1 MPAEFLCNLP
11 KNLTT
16 HLTHKLYA
24 VFPLFSVFQFFVF
37 CIAYRLAP
45 FIAAVFAG
53 AFHCNVAEPAV
64 LFGTVPVFDLCR
76 NGDYCA
82 GFQADGRLAL
92 LLIPALSGSADQDL
106 SAALGGM
113 VNVPVVPASRF
124 KGYVCQKNRCLL
136 RFSQG
141 FQKRLPDKI
150 LGVCVVGSTD
160 AECISCFKC
169 GFFGV
174 LQ

>member
-45 FIAAVFAG
+45 FVAAVFAG

-64 LFGTVPVFDLCR
+64 LFGTVPVLDLCR

-82 GFQADGRLAL
+82 GFQADGRLSL

-113 VNVPVVPASRF
+113 VNVPVVPALNWTTSPQSLVVAGF
-124 KGYVCQKNRCLL
+124 NGIHICALCESVLTSSFCQVIFLFLPRSKPLL
-136 RFSQG
+136 QG
-141 FQKRLPDKI
+141 
-150 LGVCVVGSTD
+150 
-160 AECISCFKC
+160 
-169 GFFGV
+169 
-174 LQ
+174 